1 MTEPTTTSWQSLSA
15 LADGEVDAS
24 AAAALAAAWR
34 DDATLRR
41 RWHAY
46 HLIGDALRSEELAVG
61 DGDAAFLRR
70 LRERLEREP
79 VVLAPAAVER
89 PAEVAAAVA
98 VGAGSVRVRPARLRR
113 WAPPAAVAAGFVVVA
128 GALTVL
134 GTPGDPAAPAAPAP
148 LLAQAPQAP
157 APQAPA
163 PQATVPVVAAAPQ
176 LVGPVV
182 PEELAERNEPTYVL
196 VRDARIDEY
205 LAAHKQFGGS
215 TALGVPSGFLRSATY
230 EGPSGAM
237 PASH

>member
-46 HLIGDALRSEELAVG
+46 HLIGDALRSEELAAG

-134 GTPGDPAAPAAPAP
+134 RTPGDPAAPATT
-148 LLAQAPQAP
+148 APQLAL
-157 APQAPA
+157 ALQAPA